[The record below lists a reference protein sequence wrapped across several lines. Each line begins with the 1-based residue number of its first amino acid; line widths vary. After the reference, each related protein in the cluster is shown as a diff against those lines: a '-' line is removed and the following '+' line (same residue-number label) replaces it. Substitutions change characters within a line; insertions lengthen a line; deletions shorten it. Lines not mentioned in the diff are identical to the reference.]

1 MIIVNKSGW
10 VEIAT
15 TSVTLQKRGT
25 NFLGVAYSAGA
36 PIVGAASLAVLDSES
51 RVFPLVTGKTLWAR
65 ADSGNVSVTVEEIA

>member
-15 TSVTLQKRGT
+15 TNVTLQKRGT
-25 NFLGVAYSAGA
+25 NFLGVAYSSGA
-36 PIVGAASLAVLDSES
+36 PTVGAASLAVLDSEL
-51 RVFPLVTGKTLWAR
+51 RVFSLVAGKTLWAR